1 MARKKKGDIVDGWQL
16 RKHWHWPRAHND
28 VVQRILRKARSGT
41 RVVFIP
47 GNHDEFAREFIG
59 YAFGDIEIL
68 DDEGR
73 PVPRTRR
80 TVALCRCGRSRLK
93 PLCDGSHRLSRFRD
107 PASPDQLD
115 HVLTHATPYPDGS
128 A

>member
-1 MARKKKGDIVDGWQL
+1 MSAAEEPVVAALGADVTVTVCPDGPLLVRGPAQL
-16 RKHWHWPRAHND
+16 RTADGHL
-28 VVQRILRKARSGT
+28 VE
-41 RVVFIP
+41 
-47 GNHDEFAREFIG
+47 HD
-59 YAFGDIEIL
+59 
-68 DDEGR
+68 R
-73 PVPRTRR
+73 PVL
-80 TVALCRCGRSRLK
+80 ALCRCGRSRLK